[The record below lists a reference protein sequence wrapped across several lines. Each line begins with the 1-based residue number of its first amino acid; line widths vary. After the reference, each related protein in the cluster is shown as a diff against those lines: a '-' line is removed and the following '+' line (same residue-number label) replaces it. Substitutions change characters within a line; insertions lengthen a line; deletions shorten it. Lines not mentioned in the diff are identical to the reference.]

1 MATNLQFI
9 KEVSGTNVTTLS
21 VTDCF
26 GKGYDVYQITLSAE
40 SNSTDGYWGLQL
52 IDNSGSIITGSEY
65 DEAVLLMRS
74 YDSFIDNRSSTASM
88 VSVGYDQD
96 IGASATLYIYNPD
109 DSGSYT
115 FSTFQADGGTSSSQ
129 LIGTKG
135 IFVQHTAEVISG
147 IHFKM
152 SAGSNDFN
160 YINVSVYGV
169 K

>member
-9 KEVSGTNVTTLS
+9 KEASGTNVTTLS

-26 GKGYDVYQITLSAE
+26 GKGYDVYQVILNAE
-40 SNSTDGYWGLQL
+40 SNSTDGYWGMQL
-52 IDNSGSIITGSEY
+52 IDSSGSTITGSEY
-65 DEAVLLMRS
+65 AQAYLLMRS
-74 YDSFIDNRSSTASM
+74 YDTFIENRNTASSTIYT
-88 VSVGYDQD
+88 GYDQD
-96 IGASATLYIYNPD
+96 YGATLNLYIYNPD

-115 FSTFQADGGTSSSQ
+115 QGTYATDGGSTSN

-135 IFVQHTAEVISG
+135 AFVHKTAEVISG
-147 IHFKM
+147 MHFKM

>member
-9 KEVSGTNVTTLS
+9 KEASGTNVTTLS

-26 GKGYDVYQITLSAE
+26 GKGYDVYQVILNAE
-40 SNSTDGYWGLQL
+40 SDSTDGYWGLQL
-52 IDNSGSIITGSEY
+52 IDSSGSTITGSEY

-74 YDSFIDNRSSTASM
+74 YDSFIDNKSATASM
-88 VSVGYDQD
+88 VSVGYDD
-96 IGASATLYIYNPD
+96 DYSAALNLYVYNPD

-115 FSTFQADGGTSSSQ
+115 YGTLASDGGTSSGF
-129 LIGTKG
+129 IGTKG
-135 IFVQHTAEVISG
+135 VFVHHTAEVISG